1 MYKSMGKFLLKKF
14 DTDNNSALEFNEFVN
29 MLLYLW
35 ELHSRQRVIGCK
47 RRIDANLEVVKKVF
61 TFLDQDDNPNIGLDL
76 QNNHIITNHSYIGV
90 VTADEI
96 NKGLPLFLG
105 RPIDTVQ
112 VEKAVKRLKGSA
124 DKDTGLQFHE
134 FFYVM
139 IKSKVL
145 REIKSKVL
153 SK

>member
-35 ELHSRQRVIGCK
+35 ELHSRQRVIGCS

-61 TFLDQDDNPNIGLDL
+61 TFLDQDDNPNIEFKSVD
-76 QNNHIITNHSYIGV
+76 IKYDHSYIGV